1 MTSAYARLAD
11 LVAAHGAAALVR
23 VAAVQGSAPREAGA
37 AMAVRP
43 DGAFHGT
50 IGGGELEWRALAQA
64 RAALAAGRGPLR
76 RLDMALGPDLGQ
88 CCGGRAVVTIETFDA
103 RDLEEVRMMAQAVVE
118 GLALTA
124 RLTADG
130 RVARTPATR
139 ATEFPSPSWRGVRG
153 VGLRAGLDRRR
164 EEDAA
169 DAALHAPRDSSARS
183 TPPAPLRENLLLGEG
198 RAAIGRASFRE
209 TDGSWLEST
218 GPRPTTLLLF
228 GAGHVGRALV
238 LALAPLPFR
247 VRWID
252 GRTDAF
258 PAHVPA
264 NASALHTDEPGREI
278 ADAAHG
284 AFVLVMTHS
293 HPLDLALTAAALG
306 RDDLP
311 FVGLIGSA
319 TKRARFE
326 KRFREIGLSEARI
339 AALACPIGLPGI
351 RGKEPA
357 IIAAATAAQ
366 LLQARE
372 RALQASPTGPDA

>member
-23 VAAVQGSAPREAGA
+23 VAEVRGSAPREAGA

-50 IGGGELEWRALAQA
+50 IGGGELEWRALADA
-64 RAALAAGRGPLR
+64 RAALADGRGPMR

-103 RDLEEVRMMAQAVVE
+103 RDLDVLRMIAEAAAE
-118 GLALTA
+118 GRPLTA
-124 RLTADG
+124 RMGADG
-130 RVARTPATR
+130 RVVRVPTPIPPRRGGGPGEARPGGG
-139 ATEFPSPSWRGVRG
+139 EP
-153 VGLRAGLDRRR
+153 LDRSPPPVGPAGRR
-164 EEDAA
+164 PPLRGGVEAA
-169 DAALHAPRDSSARS
+169 DASVAWIEE
-183 TPPAPLRENLLLGEG
+183 TGPAP
-198 RAAIGRASFRE
+198 
-209 TDGSWLEST
+209 T
-218 GPRPTTLLLF
+218 PLLLF

-238 LALAPLPFR
+238 LASAPLPFC
-247 VRWID
+247 VRWVD
-252 GRTDAF
+252 GRADAF

-264 NASALHTDEPGREI
+264 NATAIHTDEPGREI
-278 ADAAHG
+278 ADAPPG

-293 HPLDLALTAAALG
+293 HPLDMALTAAALG
-306 RDDLP
+306 RADLP

-326 KRFREIGLSEARI
+326 RRFREIGLPETRI

-351 RGKEPA
+351 RAKDPA
-357 IIAAATAAQ
+357 SIAAATAAQ

-372 RALQASPTGPDA
+372 RAPPAAHAGHDP

>member
-23 VAAVQGSAPREAGA
+23 VASVQGSAPREAGA

-50 IGGGELEWRALAQA
+50 IGGGELEWRALAEA

-103 RDLEEVRMMAQAVVE
+103 RDQDDLRMMAQAAAA
-118 GLALTA
+118 GLPLLA
-124 RLTADG
+124 RMTDDG
-130 RVARTPATR
+130 RVARAPVRTRDRPASPEGRSAARNEPTGGAGGRGFAAGTVDPRPSELRSADLPSREVGTTR
-139 ATEFPSPSWRGVRG
+139 LSH
-153 VGLRAGLDRRR
+153 
-164 EEDAA
+164 A
-169 DAALHAPRDSSARS
+169 DARGL
-183 TPPAPLRENLLLGEG
+183 
-198 RAAIGRASFRE
+198 
-209 TDGSWLEST
+209 SWLEET
-218 GPRPTTLLLF
+218 APRPTPLLLF

-252 GRTDAF
+252 VRADAF
-258 PAHVPA
+258 PGHLPS
-264 NASALHTDEPGREI
+264 NATAIHTDEPGLEI
-278 ADAAHG
+278 AQAPAG

-293 HPLDLALTAAALG
+293 HPLDLALTAAALA
-306 RDDLP
+306 REDLP
-311 FVGLIGSA
+311 HVGLIGSA

-326 KRFREIGLSEARI
+326 KRFREVGLSETRI
-339 AALACPIGLPGI
+339 ADLVCPIGLPGVT
-351 RGKEPA
+351 GKAPA

-372 RALQASPTGPDA
+372 RALPAAATGTTS